1 MNLAERLAVHALW
14 RKPSTDGGGRSNSTF
29 IDLQGWDGCMIFLTQ
44 GMTDATKSTGVNP
57 AITLRNSSVAS
68 TASANTFTHKY
79 STGMRWTESTGWGT
93 AIIDIYRPMKR
104 YVSIKLAMTSGKC
117 MGWAFKYAGK
127 RVASTGRHGTTQ
139 ITAVFCIAGTTSS
152 SG

>member
-1 MNLAERLAVHALW
+1 MNLAERVAVHALW
-14 RKPSTDGGGRSNSTF
+14 RKPSTDGGGRSVSTYV
-29 IDLQGWDGCMIFLTQ
+29 DMRGWDGCMIFVTQ
-44 GMTDATKSTGVNP
+44 GATDATASTGVNP
-57 AITLRNSSVAS
+57 AIILRNSSDAS
-68 TASANTFTHKY
+68 TGGAYTHKY

-104 YVSIKLAMTSGKC
+104 YVSIKLAMTSGKS
-117 MGWAFKYAGK
+117 MGWAFKYAGR